1 KLGKYNKII
10 LLPEE
15 KKFLKENYQSM
26 TNRQLADALELSLT
40 KTRHF
45 LYEMGLKR
53 MEMEYWTDEQI
64 DFLKKNYKTIG
75 DTELAEIFEKKW
87 PKNKKWTKQRMD
99 KKREYLNL
107 KRTPE
112 ELKNIKSRNKRL
124 GRWADCASKMWDT
137 IGRPKVGEIRVW
149 LKSNGEPCK
158 YVRLESGFVPYAPWL
173 YEKEFGSI
181 PEGMCVTFK
190 DRDNMNVV
198 PENLELIS
206 RAELSERSIRE

>member
-1 KLGKYNKII
+1 MPKLGKYNKII

-75 DTELAEIFEKKW
+75 DTELAEIRSEEHTSELQSREKLVCRLLLEKK
-87 PKNKKWTKQRMD
+87 NKSD
-99 KKREYLNL
+99 
-107 KRTPE
+107 
-112 ELKNIKSRNKRL
+112 
-124 GRWADCASKMWDT
+124 
-137 IGRPKVGEIRVW
+137 V
-149 LKSNGEPCK
+149 
-158 YVRLESGFVPYAPWL
+158 
-173 YEKEFGSI
+173 
-181 PEGMCVTFK
+181 
-190 DRDNMNVV
+190 
-198 PENLELIS
+198 
-206 RAELSERSIRE
+206 